1 ENQFQIILILELFL
15 LQQKMQLTLC

>member
-15 LQQKMQLTLC
+15 LQQKTQLTLC